1 MAMGVDLYKSKA
13 HRHLLPHWWLSSTMP
28 RHRLNVAKNWPFLS
42 KSLTRN
48 TKIFGVVSS
57 MGEQLKDCCD

>member
-13 HRHLLPHWWLSSTMP
+13 HRHLLPHWLSSTMP

-42 KSLTRN
+42 KSLT
-48 TKIFGVVSS
+48 
-57 MGEQLKDCCD
+57 